1 MRENWQQEYDN
12 ANYYLTGALMY
23 GCRNT
28 IRKWKKK
35 LVELEKE
42 FNDENPRTTPQKDLV

>member
-23 GCRNT
+23 GCRST

-35 LVELEKE
+35 LAELEKE
-42 FNDENPRTTPQKDLV
+42 FKNENISTSTQEDLV